1 MFMKRFLRI
10 LVALAL
16 LGGAAAAWFQYSHP
30 DHQDINQLVLYGN
43 VDLRQVD
50 LAINGSERI
59 AELLVEEGDRIE
71 PGQLLARLEPERFEY
86 AVARAQALLETQRQI
101 VARLV
106 AGSRPEEIRKARA
119 DVEAAQA
126 DVRDREQTL
135 RRIEELI
142 PTKAATQQDLDN
154 ARAAADA
161 ARARTKAR
169 QATLDLAIA
178 GPRKEDIAEAKAMLG
193 RYQAELDQAR
203 HDLCDA
209 RLVAPSRAIIQ
220 DRVLEV
226 GDMATPQKTVF
237 TAALIDPIWVRAYVA
252 EPDLGKIHEGMVATI
267 ETDSFPGKTYAGWI
281 GFISPTAEFTP
292 KPVETSELRTKLVY
306 QVRVFAKNPQNELRL
321 GMPATVRIDRNQP
334 APAKDKPGQEKP
346 GREKPAEKK
355 PARKKPGKEKPDKKE
370 PATNKEKT
378 AYRISISLLCV
389 S

>member
-1 MFMKRFLRI
+1 MKRFLRI